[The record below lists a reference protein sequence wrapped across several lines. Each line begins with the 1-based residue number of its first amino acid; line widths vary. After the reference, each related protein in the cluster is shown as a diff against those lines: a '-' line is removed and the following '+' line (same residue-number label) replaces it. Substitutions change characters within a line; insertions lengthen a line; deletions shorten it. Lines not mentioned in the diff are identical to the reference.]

1 MKTATLDN
9 SRISKHLGQTSDY
22 KDQYDPGLLVSEPRS
37 NNRKHLDITDDSLPF
52 VGFDTWNAYEVSGLT
67 NNGLPVAGVAKVV
80 YPCDSKYIVESKSIK
95 LYFNSFNMYRCGDQ
109 PMDVLDFIDQKASED
124 LSRLLETTVHVHT
137 QPANFIAKGDTL
149 MDRYRYNTLECVYS
163 QEELSEMTLNTYS
176 ESPELLEL
184 EDNNGKEVQSEE
196 IRWHSSLLKSN
207 CRVTSQPD
215 WGDVYIMYK
224 GQTHVTSDS
233 LLKYVVSFRDEC
245 HFHEEIC
252 ETIYKRL
259 YDVLSPEELVV
270 TCLYARRGGIDINP
284 VRASNNALI
293 ARECQDLVDPF
304 VMHVKTAKQ

>member
-1 MKTATLDN
+1 VN
-9 SRISKHLGQTSDY
+9 
-22 KDQYDPGLLVSEPRS
+22 EPRS
-37 NNRKHLDITDDSLPF
+37 NNRKHLDISDDNLPF
-52 VGFDTWNAYEVSGLT
+52 VGYDTWNAYEVSGLT

-80 YPCDSKYIVESKSIK
+80 YPSDSKYIVESKSIK
-95 LYFNSFNMYRCGDQ
+95 LYFNSFNMYKCGEQ
-109 PMDVLDFIDQKASED
+109 PVDVLDFIDQKATED
-124 LSRLLETTVHVHT
+124 LSALLQTTVHVHT
-137 QPANFIAKGDTL
+137 QPANFIAKGESL
-149 MDRYRYNTLECVYS
+149 LDRYKYNTLECMYT
-163 QEELSEMTLNTYS
+163 QEELGEMMLDVYS

-184 EDNNGKEVQSEE
+184 EDISGKAVESTE

-233 LLKYVVSFRDEC
+233 LLKYIVSFRDEC

-259 YDVLSPEELVV
+259 HDVLSPEELVV

-293 ARECQDLVDPF
+293 ERECGDLVDPF
-304 VMHVKTAKQ
+304 VMHIKTAKQ